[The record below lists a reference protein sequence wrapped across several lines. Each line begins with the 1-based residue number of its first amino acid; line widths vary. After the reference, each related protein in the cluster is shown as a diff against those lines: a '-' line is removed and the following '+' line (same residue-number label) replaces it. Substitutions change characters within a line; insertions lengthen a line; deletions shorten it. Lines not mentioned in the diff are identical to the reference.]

1 MNLEHL
7 CKQIIEKWDLL
18 KDKKKTLKLLK
29 YHFELLANK
38 RKKLKL
44 GFIVFEIKEYKIDE
58 FPMPIQ
64 EDINIRYT
72 RQDNTLED
80 ELKFETRL
88 NALKWKWDFSN
99 IGAFIIII
107 SLIITFLYMHTYAWY
122 CDNLPEFAFRDNK
135 YNILIKNSLEIL
147 FSQPF
152 VSSNFLNFTKAPTT
166 LLMEILLKLVINFDL
181 LF

>member
-1 MNLEHL
+1 M
-7 CKQIIEKWDLL
+7 
-18 KDKKKTLKLLK
+18 LLK
-29 YHFELLANK
+29 YHFELLDK
-38 RKKLKL
+38 KKKKLKL

-80 ELKFETRL
+80 ELKFENRL
-88 NALKWKWDFSN
+88 NALKWKWDFN
-99 IGAFIIII
+99 NVGAFLIVLSVIIAFAY
-107 SLIITFLYMHTYAWY
+107 THVYAWY
-122 CDNLPEFAFRDNK
+122 CDNLPEFAFRNNK
-135 YNILIKNSLEIL
+135 YDILIKNSLEVL

-152 VSSNFLNFTKAPTT
+152 ISSNFLNFAKAPTT
-166 LLMEILLKLVINFDL
+166 ILMEILLKLIINFDL

>member
-1 MNLEHL
+1 M
-7 CKQIIEKWDLL
+7 
-18 KDKKKTLKLLK
+18 KTLILLK
-29 YHFELLANK
+29 YHFELLAEK

-58 FPMPIQ
+58 FTMPIP
-64 EDINIRYT
+64 EEINIRYT

-80 ELKFETRL
+80 ELKLETRL

-99 IGAFIIII
+99 IGAFLIIILLLI
-107 SLIITFLYMHTYAWY
+107 SVTYSYIYFWY
-122 CDNLPEFAFRDNK
+122 CNNLPEFAFRDNK
-135 YNILIKNSLEIL
+135 YDILIKNSLDIL

-152 VSSNFLNFTKAPTT
+152 KSSNFLKISTIS
-166 LLMEILLKLVINFDL
+166 LMEILLKLIIDFNL